1 MPIDH
6 DYYESKRF
14 EAAEDR
20 EDRQLEEEAD
30 AEEIEASIYPVKCT
44 ECDWSG
50 MSGDCINLRCPDC
63 GEKVAQEYDDYRS
76 NENMEY
82 FKRGGR

>member
-6 DYYESKRF
+6 DYYDGKRI

-20 EDRQLEEEAD
+20 EDRLLEEEAD
-30 AEEIEASIYPVKCT
+30 AEAIEASIYPVKCT